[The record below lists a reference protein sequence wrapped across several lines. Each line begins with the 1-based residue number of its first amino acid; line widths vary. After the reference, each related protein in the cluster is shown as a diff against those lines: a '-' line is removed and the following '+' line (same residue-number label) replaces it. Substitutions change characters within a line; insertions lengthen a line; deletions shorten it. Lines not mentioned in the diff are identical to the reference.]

1 MLIFNVPFKGNL
13 GRKVRKYTCLS
24 IINKSD
30 IHIIAWGILYST
42 LLLIIAYISIPK
54 VSHSGGM
61 DTINAAIHEMTT
73 TVAREEWR
81 TVAVAVAPSTVQ
93 VIVADTAI
101 SRGPSTVQVVTLSF
115 ITD

>member
-1 MLIFNVPFKGNL
+1 
-13 GRKVRKYTCLS
+13 
-24 IINKSD
+24 
-30 IHIIAWGILYST
+30 
-42 LLLIIAYISIPK
+42 
-54 VSHSGGM
+54 M

-101 SRGPSTVQVVTLSF
+101 SRGPSTVQVIVADSGPQYCTGRSGGQWPLPWPPSTVQVIVADSGRSRGPQYCSGNSGGQWLYPWPPVLF
-115 ITD
+115 R